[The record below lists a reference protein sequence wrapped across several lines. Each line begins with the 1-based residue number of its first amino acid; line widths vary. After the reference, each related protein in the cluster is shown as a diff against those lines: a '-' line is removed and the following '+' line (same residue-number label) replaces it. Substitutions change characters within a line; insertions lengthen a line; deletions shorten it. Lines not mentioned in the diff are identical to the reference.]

1 MKVWKTSAHWD
12 AVLLT
17 RSFSCCCCC
26 CIFPLRRRKK
36 LQYKKLQTYIFFKNY
51 LIQFGL
57 HLLCFKV
64 MHFSFKFI
72 VIKDLSPGQ
81 TDSQVDASHRRFS
94 TCTQLAFC
102 LAIHLLWLALILVEL
117 KRVRKLTQHLHRFDH
132 PTHVNCICVKF
143 MTCVNLWAD
152 LRVRLAVHTQ
162 VLVLKTCGDLRVRL
176 ARALNELFPV
186 FLISLGLDVVLLW
199 NIFYAETLPKQ
210 ILLLL
215 SLLARL
221 YNMVRICTQVL
232 RTYSAGNHLD
242 EVTYQSIK

>member
-1 MKVWKTSAHWD
+1 
-12 AVLLT
+12 
-17 RSFSCCCCC
+17 
-26 CIFPLRRRKK
+26 
-36 LQYKKLQTYIFFKNY
+36 
-51 LIQFGL
+51 
-57 HLLCFKV
+57 

-94 TCTQLAFC
+94 TCAQLAFC

-143 MTCVNLWAD
+143 MTCVNLRAD

-162 VLVLKTCGDLRVRL
+162 VLVLKTCIDLHRLASTCIDLRVRL